1 MRKIQSLVCLL
12 VVLAALSGCAGVGK
26 VKPLEEKTGVKEK
39 AGTEVAVTAQDVKK
53 ISAPEAVKK
62 TMTSLPEAA
71 GKNMTSE
78 DAKREMNV
86 KRPLMVRKRLI
97 YRIAWNGIPVG
108 RIIGE
113 TQDIIDYRGRKVYVA
128 TLKTESNV
136 FLSMIYRVADTYL
149 SYVDVEDMSSRRY
162 EADRKEGRYRKH
174 VVVEYDFDSK
184 EAIYTNHT
192 DGSVK
197 RCSITEPVH
206 DPVSAMCYFMT
217 LPVKQGD
224 KVHVTINLNEKNYEL
239 YSIVED
245 LGLVKLPRLG
255 EYSAF
260 RIKLHAFLNGKEYR
274 KGNAWMYFA
283 TGEKRLPLY
292 GEVKIRFGKI
302 TATLCREE
310 DI

>member
-1 MRKIQSLVCLL
+1 
-12 VVLAALSGCAGVGK
+12 
-26 VKPLEEKTGVKEK
+26 
-39 AGTEVAVTAQDVKK
+39 
-53 ISAPEAVKK
+53 
-62 TMTSLPEAA
+62 
-71 GKNMTSE
+71 
-78 DAKREMNV
+78 
-86 KRPLMVRKRLI
+86 
-97 YRIAWNGIPVG
+97 
-108 RIIGE
+108 
-113 TQDIIDYRGRKVYVA
+113 
-128 TLKTESNV
+128 
-136 FLSMIYRVADTYL
+136 VADTYL

-174 VVVEYDFDSK
+174 VVVEYDFGSK

-239 YSIVED
+239 YSMVED
-245 LGLVKLPRLG
+245 LGLVKLTHLG

-260 RIKLHAFLNGKEYR
+260 RMKLHAFLNGKEYR

-302 TATLCREE
+302 TATLCKEE